1 LFWAD
6 KYRYL
11 LIYKSII
18 LKRLFFIASFLIA
31 GYYLNASPADSLRR
45 ELSHTKTNEDKVHL
59 SFLLGR
65 FYADR
70 NPDSAAVFYKQVIA
84 LAGPATFNAPSMEAA
99 CAKAYLLK
107 ETDGEGA
114 KKQQLFALQ
123 CARKI
128 GRRDMESYIMVEL
141 AALSW
146 RVSDYYIA
154 LDYYKRAMKLEVDM
168 NNRARQAMLWSRI
181 GGVYTTINDFPS
193 AFNAYNEALVIE
205 DSLKRLNNISAVYGD
220 LAVVFSKQRRFAE
233 ALKYCDKDDSIMT
246 VLGEPDVVLLN
257 QTTRGII
264 YKNMGNYS
272 GAIALY
278 KKILDKPQVM
288 DSFQQ
293 MSLYHNLA
301 VAMGLNKQ
309 FKEADANFNKATDIN
324 QRIIHSS
331 WFSIQNNMEWAR
343 TKLLEHN
350 TDGAIFYAREAER
363 IVNESNAS
371 KEEQKDIMALLSEIY
386 RSKGDMNNAY
396 AYYKKY
402 SDLQDTIF
410 HTEESKNLAEAETRL
425 NLAEKDNQVAELYR
439 QNELQRLKTQK
450 ENIINISLIAGLVLV
465 IALVLVMVRAYR
477 RTLHQ
482 NLQLTRQKEVIDQQ
496 VQQLAAAGTMKS
508 RFFANISHELRTPVT
523 ILTGML
529 ELLQDKI
536 TSVKEKEK
544 LAAAFNNSRKLQRMV
559 EEMLDL
565 SRMESG
571 LPVYKKEQLEIRKLT
586 RRIVYAFETLMDQ
599 KGITLSYVDEIGDD
613 VFVLLDEDKYEKII
627 NNLLYNAIKFNKP
640 AGAVRIGLSLSP
652 GKVLISIEDSGYGI
666 TPADLPH
673 IFDRFYQGT
682 TSIKPA
688 SPGSGIGLS
697 LVKEFTVMQGGE
709 VSVSSVPGEGAAFL
723 LTFPIVEKAAEEK
736 EDILEEDAIQPEIIW
751 QKLEG
756 QPEILIVED
765 NAEMRYYLR
774 EILSGKGNVS
784 EAGNGVEALK
794 YLEEH
799 KPDLIISDV
808 MMPEMDGEAFLG
820 HLKSSGTWCKI
831 PVIMLTAL
839 ATKEDQLRMLSMG
852 VDDYILKPFN
862 AEELKIRVY
871 NLLRNQAVRQEWIE
885 KPIEPDEVVQVDKG
899 AVELQ
904 EKIQS
909 YVSER
914 LRETSLSVHDLAYH
928 LALSERQLYRLS
940 NTLTGCTPAQLIKEV
955 RLKKAYDM
963 LIAGDV
969 YKVEDLARRVGFEN
983 SSYFSRQFMARFGK
997 RPTEYL

>member
-1 LFWAD
+1 
-6 KYRYL
+6 
-11 LIYKSII
+11 
-18 LKRLFFIASFLIA
+18 LKRLFLLAFLLIVSNCVKASL
-31 GYYLNASPADSLRR
+31 ADSLRR
-45 ELSHTKTNEDKVHL
+45 ELSRAKAKDDKVHL
-59 SFLLGR
+59 SFCLGR
-65 FYADR
+65 FYADS
-70 NPDSAAVFYKQVIA
+70 NPDSATLFFKQVIN
-84 LAGPATFNAPSMEAA
+84 LAGPVALNAPSMEAA
-99 CAKAYLLK
+99 CAKATLIK

-123 CARKI
+123 CAKKI

-146 RVSDYYIA
+146 MVSDYYVA
-154 LDYYKRAMKLEVDM
+154 LDYYKRAMKLEVEQK
-168 NNRARQAMLWSRI
+168 NRARQAMLWSRI
-181 GGVYTTINDFPS
+181 GGVYSTINDFPS

-205 DSLKRLNNISAVYGD
+205 DSLKRLSNISAIYGD
-220 LAVVFSKQRRFAE
+220 LAVVFSKQHRFVE

-246 VLGEPDVVLLN
+246 QLGALDVVMLN

-278 KKILDKPQVM
+278 KKILANPQIM
-288 DSFQQ
+288 DSFQL
-293 MSLYHNLA
+293 MSLHHNLA

-309 FKEADANFNKATDIN
+309 FREADANFTTANDIN

-331 WFSIQNNMEWAR
+331 WFSIQNYMEWAR

-350 TDGAIFYAREAER
+350 MEGAMFYARHAER
-363 IVNESNAS
+363 IANEAKAS
-371 KEEQKDIMALLSEIY
+371 KEELKDIMSLLSEVY
-386 RSKGDMNNAY
+386 KLSGDMGQAY
-396 AYYKKY
+396 GYYKKY
-402 SDLQDTIF
+402 ADLQDSIF

-425 NLAEKDNQVAELYR
+425 KLAEKDNQVAALYR

-450 ENIINISLIAGLVLV
+450 ENIVNISLLAGLALV

-477 RTLHQ
+477 RTLRQ
-482 NLQLTRQKEVIDQQ
+482 NLQLTLQKEVIDEQ
-496 VQQLAAAGTMKS
+496 VQQLAAASTMKS

-536 TSVKEKEK
+536 TSGKEKEK

-571 LPVYKKEQLEIRKLT
+571 LPVLKQEQLEIRKLT
-586 RRIVYAFETLMDQ
+586 RRVVYAFETLMDK
-599 KGITLSYVDEIGDD
+599 KGITLSYRDEIKED
-613 VFVLLDEDKYEKII
+613 VFVMLDEDKYEKII

-640 AGAVRIGLSLSP
+640 DGTVSVGLSLASE
-652 GKVLISIEDSGYGI
+652 KVLISIKDSGYGI
-666 TPADLPH
+666 NPTDLPH

-682 TSIKPA
+682 PVVKLA

-697 LVKEFTVMQGGE
+697 LVKEFTKLQGGE
-709 VSVSSVPGEGAAFL
+709 VSVSSTSGEGCAFSL
-723 LTFPIVEKAAEEK
+723 AFPTVETSAPDKENSTDEEP
-736 EDILEEDAIQPEIIW
+736 IQVEMIW

-765 NAEMRYYLR
+765 NSEMRYYLR
-774 EILSGKGNVS
+774 EILSDKGNVS
-784 EAGNGVEALK
+784 EAGNGVEALR
-794 YLEEH
+794 YLEKH
-799 KPDLIISDV
+799 QPDLIISDV
-808 MMPEMDGEAFLG
+808 MMPEMDGETFVG
-820 HLKSSGTWCKI
+820 HVKSSEAWSKI

-862 AEELKIRVY
+862 AEELRIRVY
-871 NLLRNQAVRQEWIE
+871 NLLRNQAVRREWIE

-899 AVELQ
+899 AAELQ
-904 EKIQS
+904 ERIQA

-914 LRETSLSVHDLAYH
+914 LREPSLSVHDLAYH

-963 LIAGDV
+963 LMAGEV
-969 YKVEDLARRVGFEN
+969 YKVEDLSKRVGFEN